1 MKKYTDLEYLRLSK
15 GERFKYRFLSF
26 FAAIPVACWRFILNI
41 GKWFKKAGLAVAG
54 EAKDIWTTFVDGDW
68 KTKLSYL
75 VMGFGCIARGQ
86 ILRGL
91 LFLLFEAVFI
101 GYMVLM
107 GAEYLSLLPSLGTT

>member
-41 GKWFKKAGLAVAG
+41 GGWFKKAGLAVAN

-68 KTKLSYL
+68 KAIYNHALDNGFRFLSYGDSS
-75 VMGFGCIARGQ
+75 V
-86 ILRGL
+86 
-91 LFLLFEAVFI
+91 LFRR
-101 GYMVLM
+101 
-107 GAEYLSLLPSLGTT
+107 